1 MSNTIE
7 EQEIIDAV
15 VEYRRIGC
23 NSPDL
28 FDRMRKAED
37 FKNGN
42 QWDESVKAAN
52 EAKGK
57 FCLTIPLLK
66 PIVNQITG
74 VEIENPRDV
83 VAKPDRGGTAVVAKI
98 LTALAKHAT
107 SSEQTRFEMS
117 QDFEDGISTGQG
129 VIGIFI
135 NKETDPK
142 HANLDIRR
150 LNQHTVMFDP
160 ACKSYNI
167 NDAKSGCK
175 YVVWEEPVDR
185 EWLEIK
191 YPKKAEELKA
201 SYSTNFGT
209 ILAGN
214 IQGIISWL
222 TGSGKKEDKT
232 GSFGSDDINS
242 DDFINRYRLIHT
254 WYRKPKKCYMW
265 YDVRE
270 SEMNAKLLIK
280 DDAIA
285 AAKKATKEDEE
296 AAKLRKEQILAAAI
310 EAGQDPQNLN
320 PQTIEALN
328 KAGTPVF
335 EMHEVIVNVMHHNT
349 RVGNV
354 FIDNIIDELNGV
366 DAFPLVPYWAYFNNG
381 YKSGVIEDLIGTQ
394 EELNYI
400 HSQSLNITKN
410 IANSG
415 LIINGG
421 VGTEQYQTFLE
432 AHAGEDGIILD
443 KSKAGGGI
451 EKIQP
456 SQVPTAHFTLEQ
468 SAMQN
473 MRLIS
478 NQRTEVATQ
487 DTEPL
492 SGKAIALK
500 QKSQLQ
506 GSGSMFMR
514 WNYSFIIFANL
525 LINIIRHNDIYSED
539 EIEEIVEKE
548 DLIDPE
554 MFAKA
559 RQLVI
564 ETFAKQGINMPEP
577 PAQPNI
583 LAIRSLQ
590 LEEQKMVMMN
600 LKKELD
606 AYNEVQ
612 SQIDAQAAEMAKA
625 MLLDEIHNIRKG
637 HYSCTVILSPS
648 SDTMRAARAAE
659 LFGLNQ
665 ALREAGEMPIDGEE
679 LINATD
685 IDPQVKE
692 RILAKRK
699 ERMSQPSL
707 QGSQM
712 ELNKAKAAQIAS
724 KVPQQMQGVA

>member
-1 MSNTIE
+1 MANTVD
-7 EQEIIDAV
+7 EQEIIDTV

-37 FKNGN
+37 FKNGK

-57 FCLTIPLLK
+57 FCLTIPLIK

-74 VEIENPRDV
+74 VEIENPRDIV
-83 VAKPDRGGTAVVAKI
+83 VKPTRGGSAVVAKI
-98 LTALAKHAT
+98 LTALSKQAT
-107 SSEQTRFEMS
+107 SLEMTRFELS
-117 QDFEDGISTGQG
+117 QVFEDGISTAQG
-129 VIGIFI
+129 VVGIFI
-135 NKETDPK
+135 DKETDPK

-150 LNQHTVMFDP
+150 LNQHAVMFDP

-185 EWLEIK
+185 EWLELK

-201 SYSTNFGT
+201 AYSTNFGT
-209 ILAGN
+209 VLAGN
-214 IQGIISWL
+214 VKGIISWMV
-222 TGSGKKEDKT
+222 GSGKTEDKT

-242 DDFINRYRLIHT
+242 DDFVNRYRLIHT
-254 WYRKPKKCYMW
+254 WYRKPKKCYLW
-265 YDVRE
+265 YDIRE
-270 SEMNAKLLIK
+270 SEINAKLLIK
-280 DDAIA
+280 DDAIS
-285 AAKKATKEDEE
+285 AAKKATKEEE
-296 AAKLRKEQILAAAI
+296 ESAKLRKEQALAAAV
-310 EAGQDPQNLN
+310 EAGQDPQNLDS
-320 PQTIEALN
+320 QTIEALN
-328 KAGTPVF
+328 KIGTPVF
-335 EMHEVIVNVMHHNT
+335 EMHEVVVNVMYHQT

-354 FIDNIIDELNGV
+354 FIDNIEDELNGI
-366 DAFPLVPYWAYFNNG
+366 DAFPLVPFWAYFNNG

-421 VGTEQYQTFLE
+421 IGTEQYQTFLE

-443 KSKAGGGI
+443 KTKAGGSI

-456 SQVPTAHFTLEQ
+456 AQVPTAHFTLEQ

-478 NQRTEVATQ
+478 NQRTEVSTQ

-506 GSGSMFMR
+506 GSGSMFLR
-514 WNYSFIIFANL
+514 WNYSFVMFANL

-554 MFAKA
+554 MYAKA

-564 ETFAKQGINMPEP
+564 ETFEKQGIQMPEP
-577 PAQPNI
+577 PTQPNL

-590 LEEQKMVMMN
+590 PEEQKMVIGN
-600 LKKELD
+600 LKKEFD
-606 AYNEVQ
+606 AYQEVQ
-612 SQIDAQAAEMAKA
+612 AQIDAQAAEMAKA

-637 HYSCTVILSPS
+637 QYSCTVILSPS
-648 SDTMRAARAAE
+648 SETMRAMKAAE

-692 RILAKRK
+692 RILQKRK
-699 ERMSQPSL
+699 ERMSHPSL

-712 ELNKAKAAQIAS
+712 ELNKAKAAEIAS
-724 KVPQQMQGVA
+724 KIPQQAGVA